1 MRVYGNIGGSID
13 GTGGADLAGIS
24 DQVAAAKR
32 VGYDGVWTTEVSRD
46 PFLSLL
52 LAADRSP
59 GAEAGH
65 RDRGGVR
72 TEPDDRGHHRQMIC
86 SEDCAGRRVDDL
98 ELAAQRL
105 DIAACHPWNWGPRFD
120 ASSASARSGAPVGRA
135 RRGRPE
141 GTSASVRGDTC
152 FELEIRRRSR
162 SCSGCLTDILAG
174 GWGNRLEGGVALR

>member
-1 MRVYGNIGGSID
+1 MSRTMRVDGNIGGSID

-46 PFLSLL
+46 SFLSLL

-65 RDRGGVR
+65 RGRGGVR
-72 TEPDDRGHHRQMIC
+72 TEPDDRGHHRHMIC
-86 SEDCAGRRVDDL
+86 SEDCAGWRVDDL

-105 DIAACHPWNWGPRFD
+105 DIAACHPWNRAARCD
-120 ASSASARSGAPVGRA
+120 ASSTSARSGAPVGRA
-135 RRGRPE
+135 VADGRKVLRPRSV
-141 GTSASVRGDTC
+141 GISALSW
-152 FELEIRRRSR
+152 RS
-162 SCSGCLTDILAG
+162 GAG
-174 GWGNRLEGGVALR
+174 PGHAPGV